1 MERTLLFSPNNAI
14 FKSLMDEVIL
24 DLKFDGVYGVDADD
38 ILNVSLSRKTVA
50 AIVFH
55 HSDVTEYFI

>member
-1 MERTLLFSPNNAI
+1 
-14 FKSLMDEVIL
+14 MDEVIL

-38 ILNVSLSRKTVA
+38 ILNVSLSRKSVA